1 MESIWTKSA
10 QEFKTQ
16 HRTKELPKT
25 VETAVIGAGMA
36 GILCAWLLR
45 EAGIKA
51 VVFEA
56 ATVGSG
62 QTKNTTAKITAQHGL
77 IYERLVKTVGARAAG
92 QYARANQEAIRE
104 YGRIVQENGIHCGF
118 KRLPAYLYTN
128 TDEGMLR
135 LELERSAVVHLGLPV
150 SMVYQTELPVPVKAA
165 LKLSDQAQFRP
176 LEFLHALAERMPVY
190 EHTPVFRVR
199 GHELVTNRGTVRAE
213 KVIFATHFPFP
224 NMPGFYFA
232 RMHQERSFVLAF
244 AVSVKQILSGMYY
257 GIDTDGLSFRST
269 GDTLLLGGG
278 SRRTGTGC
286 QKDSFAA
293 LRFEA
298 ERLYPGYTETAAWAA
313 QDCMTL
319 DGIPYI
325 GRFSVFTPDWYVA
338 TGFGKWGMTGSM
350 TAAMAL
356 RDMITGRETKKWQV
370 FSPQRLNPRAATVP
384 FLKNGA
390 VALKNLLTPGGPR
403 CRHLGC
409 KLVYNRAERSWDCPC
424 HGSRYS
430 HEGKLIDN
438 PAQKGLER
446 V

>member
-1 MESIWTKSA
+1 MESIWTKNAQGFKAQHSA
-10 QEFKTQ
+10 
-16 HRTKELPKT
+16 KELPKT
-25 VETAVIGAGMA
+25 AEAAVIGAGMA
-36 GILCAWLLR
+36 GILCAWLLK

-77 IYERLVKTVGARAAG
+77 IYKRLVQTVGARAAG
-92 QYARANQEAIRE
+92 QYARANQAAVRE
-104 YGRIVQENGIHCGF
+104 YGRIIQENGIHCGF
-118 KRLPAYLYTN
+118 KRLPAFLYTN
-128 TDEGMLR
+128 TDEGMLC
-135 LELERSAVVHLGLPV
+135 LELERAAAVRLGLPV

-165 LKLSDQAQFRP
+165 LKLSEQAQFRP
-176 LEFLHALAERMPVY
+176 LEFLNALAGELPVY

-199 GHELVTNRGTVRAE
+199 GHELITSRGIMHAE

-224 NMPGFYFA
+224 NVPGFYFA
-232 RMHQERSFVLAF
+232 RMYQERSFVLAF
-244 AVSVKQILSGMYY
+244 AANVKQILSGMYY
-257 GIDTDGLSFRST
+257 GIDRDGLSFRSA

-293 LRFEA
+293 LRLEA

-319 DGIPYI
+319 DEIPYI

-338 TGFGKWGMTGSM
+338 TGFGKWGMTSAM
-350 TAAMAL
+350 ASAMAL
-356 RDMITGRETKKWQV
+356 RDIITGRDAKRWQV
-370 FSPQRLNPRAATVP
+370 FSPQRLNLRAAAVP
-384 FLKNGA
+384 LLKNGA
-390 VALKNLLTPGGPR
+390 VSLKNLLTPGGPR

-430 HEGKLIDN
+430 FEGRLIDN
-438 PAQKGLER
+438 PAQRSLK
-446 V
+446 